1 MDMGLIS
8 KSATTKLILS
18 VISCLVVLGTTVSGH
33 RLSDYM
39 IQDDLSDGQHEIRIH
54 YEGVSAKQTSVGHQQ
69 GSDSGLVLRQ
79 VSRHKHL
86 VTLIYLGEVEDGL
99 AVEDLSLRDCEIT
112 SDPLQ
117 VDTFLESFRQ
127 DVEFAQTIQQG
138 STNGVFFNTSYV
150 PLTSQD
156 VIPDYLKPAL
166 NFRELRALCKSHH
179 RSVRRSVKQKRRL
192 DNADKKA
199 NQVDLEEDK
208 KFHSS
213 RSRRSVLDNLRF
225 PATRWCGVGYSAS
238 VYGDLGGASGAD
250 KCCRQ
255 HDLHCPY
262 YIKSFEKKYGIM
274 NWSIGTINHCVCD
287 ERFRA
292 CLKMSKTGAADMVGN
307 VFFDVVKTRCFV
319 FKKEKV
325 CKKWSWWGRCEKYRL
340 QSVAVLRD
348 PIPFST

>member
-208 KFHSS
+208 KSHS
-213 RSRRSVLDNLRF
+213 RSRRWVLNELLIM
-225 PATRWCGVGYSAS
+225 PGTKWCGNRNMADSFS
-238 VYGDLGGASGAD
+238 DLSGFVTAD
-250 KCCRQ
+250 HCCRQ
-255 HDLHCPY
+255 HDMCNINIPGLTR
-262 YIKSFEKKYGIM
+262 KFGIY
-274 NWSIGTINHCVCD
+274 NSRLTTISYCGCD